1 MGMQNRIRL
10 LFAAMALA
18 MLLPVSS
25 ATGQIT
31 KLAQASDSTCQI
43 TGIVAGLRKVE
54 RSPWTDGTPSTMSVS
69 ETHILVSIL
78 NRRPHKRET
87 AENSTCN
94 ETVKKNEL
102 ARYKLC
108 SSKRPKPGNR
118 IRGTEGGSTGSSN
131 TVRCL
136 FDLEIL
142 KAPAPEAQ
150 PIKETAPLPQP

>member
-1 MGMQNRIRL
+1 MKMRIRL

-25 ATGQIT
+25 ATGQVT
-31 KLAQASDSTCQI
+31 MLAQASDSTCQI
-43 TGIVAGLRKVE
+43 TGIVAGLRNVE

-78 NRRPHKRET
+78 NRRPHKREV
-87 AENSTCN
+87 AENSPCN
-94 ETVKKNEL
+94 EAVKKNEM

-118 IRGTEGGSTGSSN
+118 IRGTEGGSTGSSSA
-131 TVRCL
+131 VRCL

-142 KAPAPEAQ
+142 KTPVSEVRPIMETAPAPQ
-150 PIKETAPLPQP
+150 P